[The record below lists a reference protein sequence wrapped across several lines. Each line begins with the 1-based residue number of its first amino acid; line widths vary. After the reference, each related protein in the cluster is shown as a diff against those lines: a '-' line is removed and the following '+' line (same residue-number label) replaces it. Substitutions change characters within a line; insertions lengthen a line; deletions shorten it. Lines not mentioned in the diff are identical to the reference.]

1 MVLIVEII
9 IWVIAIVYAVVTFY
23 RLNKAKKEHN
33 EALKKEVDAMAE
45 ALRTTEL
52 PKSDFK
58 QEEIKQRN
66 EQRDETIENLIE
78 LSDNSVPV
86 TLSSL
91 IRTLYDEPGY
101 ALENIRKGIYGYGD
115 FLDTSS
121 YKTINITYRDKNRN
135 CYDIYIID
143 SNYPCTPK
151 KAKLDD
157 QVLII
162 RIEMRSS
169 DHF

>member
-1 MVLIVEII
+1 MVLVIEII
-9 IWVIAIVYAVVTFY
+9 IWAIGIVYGVITLY
-23 RLNKAKKEHN
+23 RLRKTKKEYEKAQREELTVA
-33 EALKKEVDAMAE
+33 EALKTSD
-45 ALRTTEL
+45 L
-52 PKSDFK
+52 PKNDSG
-58 QEEIKQRN
+58 QEEN
-66 EQRDETIENLIE
+66 YHDETIDYLIE
-78 LSDNSVPV
+78 LSDNSVPI

-91 IRTLYDEPGY
+91 IRTLYNEPGY
-101 ALENIRKGIYGYGD
+101 ALENIKNGTFGYGD

-121 YKTINITYRDKNRN
+121 YKTINIVYRDKNKN

-162 RIEMRSS
+162 RIEKRYEQ
-169 DHF
+169 F

>member
-1 MVLIVEII
+1 MVLVIEII
-9 IWVIAIVYAVVTFY
+9 IWAIGIVYGVITLY
-23 RLNKAKKEHN
+23 RLRKTKKEYEKAQREEIDATA
-33 EALKKEVDAMAE
+33 EALKTSD
-45 ALRTTEL
+45 L
-52 PKSDFK
+52 PKNDSG
-58 QEEIKQRN
+58 QEEN
-66 EQRDETIENLIE
+66 YQRDETIENLIE
-78 LSDNSVPV
+78 LSDNSVAV

-101 ALENIRKGIYGYGD
+101 ALENIKNGTFGYGD

-121 YKTINITYRDKNRN
+121 YKTINIVYRDKNRN

-143 SNYPCTPK
+143 SNYPCTLK

-162 RIEMRSS
+162 RIEKKYEQ
-169 DHF
+169 F

>member
-1 MVLIVEII
+1 MVLVVELI
-9 IWVIAIVYAVVTFY
+9 IWVIAIVYAVITFY
-23 RLNKAKKEHN
+23 RINKSKKEHN

-45 ALRTTEL
+45 ALKAAEL
-52 PKSDFK
+52 PKNDFG
-58 QEEIKQRN
+58 QEKSYH
-66 EQRDETIENLIE
+66 DETIENLIE
-78 LSDNSVPV
+78 LSDNSVAV

-101 ALENIRKGIYGYGD
+101 ALENIKKGIYGYGD

-121 YKTINITYRDKNRN
+121 YKTINIAYRDKNRN

-151 KAKLDD
+151 EAKLDD
-157 QVLII
+157 QVLIV
-162 RIEMRSS
+162 RIEKRN
-169 DHF
+169 DYY